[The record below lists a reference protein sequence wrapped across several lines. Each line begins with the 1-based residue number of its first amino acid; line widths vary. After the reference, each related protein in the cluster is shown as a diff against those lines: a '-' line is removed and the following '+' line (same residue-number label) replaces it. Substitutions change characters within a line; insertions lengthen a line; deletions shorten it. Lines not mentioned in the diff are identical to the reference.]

1 MFLCYFFLKNICAC
15 IFGFNDK
22 FISHIKFL
30 LKSKGLLDQHTQ
42 ILTKQT
48 LVFFF
53 SQIKKC
59 FLFFT

>member
-15 IFGFNDK
+15 IFGLNDK

-30 LKSKGLLDQHTQ
+30 LKSKGSLDRHTQ

-48 LVFFF
+48 
-53 SQIKKC
+53 
-59 FLFFT
+59 